1 MLQEHLGRVTG
12 GILGISYIVVFLIL
26 ASFYLRFFT
35 EFLSTTILT
44 NTPSSIIILSLLIP
58 GIYAIRIGIQMLAR
72 LSEVILVIF
81 LPLAILLLMTSTTEQ
96 PDWRNLMP
104 IGFMSVRD
112 LGYAVYLNMWHIAN
126 IFIILTLA
134 YCSSNRSGIP
144 KTLLKCL
151 VSLVLF
157 LTVSIA
163 VSTITLGAPL
173 TSISAMP
180 LFDIARAASYAGF
193 IRNTEPLF
201 VSIFMLG
208 IFISVVTFWVMA
220 CYSTQQTF
228 ALNDYR
234 FLAAPSAVI
243 IAFGSILISPNTYM
257 VFSILQYSAP
267 LVFGAFFVA
276 LPVLLYIL
284 LLFKPGVEREAGTG
298 LQPPEVN

>member
-12 GILGISYIVVFLIL
+12 GILGISYIVVLLIL

-44 NTPSSIIILSLLIP
+44 NTPSGIIIMALLIP

-134 YCSSNRSGIP
+134 YFSSDRSGLP
-144 KTLLKCL
+144 KTLLKSL

-163 VSTITLGAPL
+163 VSTITLGASL

-180 LFDIARAASYAGF
+180 LFEIARSASYAGF

-208 IFISVVTFWVMA
+208 IFISVVTFWVMV
-220 CYSTQQTF
+220 CYSTQQIF
-228 ALNDYR
+228 ALKDYR
-234 FLAAPSAVI
+234 FLAGPSAVI
-243 IAFGSILISPNTYM
+243 IGIGSILISPNTYM
-257 VFSILQYSAP
+257 IFSILQYSAP

-284 LLFKPGVEREAGTG
+284 LLFKPGVEQEAGNG
-298 LQPPEVN
+298 LQPPEA